1 MKLSLVLGGALALA
15 ACSNPTQIVLS
26 IDTTVGIPCDID
38 KIVVR
43 ARGSSEATFEQE
55 LEAGARLPIVVKLS
69 DETSDGS
76 FMLEVVGVKAGA
88 EVLKAQGQLTFGNA
102 DAGEH
107 VILNPDCTAAKPCML
122 ADLDPSTRTPA
133 PVTGRFQC
141 GDAVRAYMPSNTS
154 ETFIDA
160 CTVVTSNSGQVLDMG
175 ARGAV
180 KLPLEDA
187 VLSGFGFRFYGQPIR
202 QIWAHEDGY
211 ISFATDNPDARNDLD
226 PGSFD
231 RQLLGTGVPPP
242 PRSIFAFWDTLT
254 LSSSGVCYALEGT
267 SPNQKLR
274 VTWSGTCQTTS
285 CSSDSLNF
293 TIVLDERTQKV
304 SLTYGPMMAANM
316 ARAQGATATVGI
328 VNDAK
333 GCPVS
338 KCTQSTGLCDDN
350 ATPCGYTQIF
360 SKMAQPGGVQGVDF
374 TPITAK

>member
-1 MKLSLVLGGALALA
+1 MKWSVLCAVALA

-26 IDTTVGIPCDID
+26 IDTTAGIPCDID

-43 ARGSSEATFEQE
+43 ATGSSEAKFEQD
-55 LEAGARLPIVVKLS
+55 LTGGVRLPIVVKLS
-69 DETSDGS
+69 DETASGS
-76 FMLEVVGVKAGA
+76 FSLEVVGVKGA
-88 EVLKAQGQLTFGNA
+88 TEVLKAQGMLTFGNA

-107 VILNPDCTAAKPCML
+107 VVLNPDCTAAKPCML
-122 ADLDPSTRTPA
+122 ADLEPGTRTPA

-141 GDAVRAYMPSNTS
+141 GDAVRAYAPGNTS
-154 ETFIDA
+154 EPYIDA

-180 KLPLEDA
+180 KLPIDDA
-187 VLSGFGFRFYGQPIR
+187 VLGNFGFRFYGQPVR

-226 PGSFD
+226 PGAFD
-231 RQLLGTGVPPP
+231 RGLLGTGVPPP
-242 PRSIFAFWDTLT
+242 LRSIFAFWDTLT
-254 LSSSGVCYALEGT
+254 LSSNGVCYALEGT
-267 SPNQKLR
+267 APNQKLR
-274 VTWSGTCQTTS
+274 VSWTGTCQTTM

-293 TIVLDERTQKV
+293 TIVLDERTQKI

-333 GCPVS
+333 GCPVA
-338 KCTQSTGLCDDN
+338 KCTLATGLCDDGT
-350 ATPCGYTQIF
+350 TPCGYTQIF
-360 SKMAQPGGVQGVDF
+360 SKMTQSGGVQGVDF
-374 TPITAK
+374 SPVTAK